1 MAPIVTGLDIGSDSV
16 KLVQIRR
23 GRGDSYKIIS
33 QGMME
38 IQAPVGVV
46 DFSSPEKTPTAEAIK
61 KLLAEMKIHPAHL
74 VTSVSK
80 QAAVVRYIKLP
91 TNSISEVEQM
101 IRFEAAK
108 YVPFYTDE
116 DIVDFELIGSSHLGG
131 SEVLM
136 AVCRRDAVEEQ
147 LNLLRALHLEPY
159 AIDSSALALMRGLK
173 VARSAA
179 FKEPNKT
186 FLLMD
191 FGFTSMELFL
201 VQNQALKY
209 TRATPIGGSQLMRA
223 FQRGLNVS
231 EEESRQ
237 MLLKMDFTQPDYG
250 LGTYEKETLR
260 DTVASWQE
268 RVDNE
273 IKRSIDYFSNEFGI
287 SHIDS
292 IVLSGGLSRIPTLKD
307 YLEKELG
314 IPVKPVSYVTSEHSG
329 GSVELLPELN
339 TAFGL
344 ALRAMDA
351 DRGEAVNLLPP
362 EILRKR
368 IQRKRQWFFGQIGIG
383 VAALFIAAGVYG
395 YQQYAGMQDEIN
407 KISRDLVMKK
417 PKTEKLAEMQ
427 KQLESIRKM
436 VSQTDVSVETLSGL
450 TDCELIPGQVALEKV
465 VYERNR
471 VLTLTAVA
479 MSMEDAV
486 NFRFEVEKLGHFSL
500 VEIQNANTDTMET
513 KQVVRFNVVCKIK
526 PAKDDQ
532 TGTAENQE
540 GRD

>member
-33 QGMME
+33 EGMME
-38 IQAPVGVV
+38 IQTPAGGV
-46 DFSSPEKTPTAEAIK
+46 DFSSPEKTPAAEAIK
-61 KLLAEMKIHPAHL
+61 KLLGQMKIHPSHL
-74 VTSVSK
+74 VTAVSK
-80 QAAVVRYIKLP
+80 QSVVVRYIKLP

-116 DIVDFELIGSSHLGG
+116 DIVDFELVSSSHLGG

-159 AIDSSALALMRGLK
+159 AIDASSLALMRGLK
-173 VARSAA
+173 VARAGA

-186 FLLMD
+186 FLMMD

-209 TRATPIGGSQLMRA
+209 SRATPIGGSQLMRA
-223 FQRGLNVS
+223 FQRGLEVS
-231 EEESRQ
+231 EAESRQ
-237 MLLKMDFTQPDYG
+237 MLMKMDFSQPDYG
-250 LGTYEKETLR
+250 LNGYDKETLR
-260 DTVASWQE
+260 DTVSSWQE

-314 IPVKPVSYVTSEHSG
+314 IPIKPVSFVTTGRNGEG
-329 GSVELLPELN
+329 EPLPELN

-351 DRGEAVNLLPP
+351 NRGEAVNLLPP

-368 IQRKRQWFFGQIGIG
+368 IQRKRQFFMGQVGIG
-383 VAALFIAAGVYG
+383 VAALFVAAGVYG
-395 YQQYAGMQDEIN
+395 YQQYAGMQKQIN
-407 KISRDLVMKK
+407 TISRDLMMKK

-436 VSQTDVSVETLSGL
+436 VSQTDVSVETLNGL
-450 TDCELIPGQVALEKV
+450 SSCELIPGRVALEKV
-465 VYERNR
+465 VYERNK
-471 VLTLTAVA
+471 VLTLTAVS

-486 NFRFEVEKLGHFSL
+486 NFRFEVEKLGYFSL
-500 VEIQNANTDTMET
+500 VEIENANTDKMENQ
-513 KQVVRFNVVCKIK
+513 QVVRFNVVCKVK
-526 PAKDDQ
+526 PSKGDQ
-532 TGTAENQE
+532 SSGIDESKGE
-540 GRD
+540 GE